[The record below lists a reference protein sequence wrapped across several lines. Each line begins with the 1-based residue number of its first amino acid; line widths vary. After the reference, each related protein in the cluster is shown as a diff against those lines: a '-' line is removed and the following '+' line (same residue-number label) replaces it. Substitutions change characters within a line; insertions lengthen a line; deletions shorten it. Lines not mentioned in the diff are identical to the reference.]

1 MSDGVKKITYYP
13 MSLWEQVVD
22 YRWSQKFGTE
32 ADAVRNLVAA
42 GLHYFNL
49 MQDEGFQQAESQ
61 ASERMNNAGLG
72 SV

>member
-49 MQDEGFQQAESQ
+49 MQDDKFRFAEQ
-61 ASERMNNAGLG
+61 DAIERLQPPQE
-72 SV
+72 